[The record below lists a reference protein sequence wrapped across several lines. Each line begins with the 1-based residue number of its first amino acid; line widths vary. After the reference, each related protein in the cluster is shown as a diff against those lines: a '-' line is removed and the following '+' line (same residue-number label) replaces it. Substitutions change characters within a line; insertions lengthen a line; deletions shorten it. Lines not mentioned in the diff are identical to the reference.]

1 MRRPTARRRR
11 PNCPVPAP
19 PTPCSL
25 ANFFV
30 GDPNLKQVVAH
41 TVEAG
46 LRGSTVLGDGRL
58 TYNAGFYR
66 SELDNDIEFVNSVT
80 LNRAYFT
87 NVGQT
92 QRQGVDA
99 GNKTRRRAGR
109 HFSPILT
116 PMRLSQRL
124 RRVRRQQPGRR
135 RQRQH
140 HISPGDR
147 LPGIPAHQIKFG
159 GTYNVTDKWT
169 VGANAIAQT
178 GSYLFGDEANLT
190 PQLPGYFTLN
200 LSTSYQIAPHF
211 QLFGSIENVTNA
223 STTRPAHSRRPPR
236 CPCRRRRTRP
246 TRAPTA
252 RPRRSERSAACG
264 RRFRRAAIAR
274 ADRDCRVCCKRLQSL
289 LTWSQRRTVCRW
301 SGTFAAGG
309 RQGNA
314 MTMEC
319 HASGRIV
326 PACAPRYQW
335 AQVALLAAALASLA
349 AGAAHAACP
358 GYSTC
363 PAISYPQILKSN
375 SDAIAIATGIETS
388 EEAALAET
396 TSTTLTAAQR
406 TALIGNLVVFDR
418 RLSVN
423 QNQACMSC
431 HTAGAGFT
439 GGISRIDAGTL
450 TCAACHGGGSG
461 FVGGNASAASF
472 PGSATTRTG
481 NRKPMSLA
489 TRPSRRGSTTTVRTS
504 SAAISGT
511 TAPPASSPAAPPPT
525 RRSPRSPTRPKWRW
539 RIPACVVYR
548 VATGAYAGFFTQVYG
563 AAALDIDWPA
573 NAATIC
579 SIVNDGAANQTPL
592 HLSATGRANSTA
604 TFHLIGLAVAAFE
617 ASPAVSPFSSK
628 FERVPAPHR
637 HADRAGG
644 DRAETVP
651 WQGEA
656 NDCHVSTGPRPML
669 TNFTSVNIGIPANP
683 MNPFFLE
690 KLPDRHGDVANPA
703 GDNYVDP
710 GLGGFLTSTANTN
723 PAWQALAPQV
733 SRHLPGGDPAQRRR
747 RAARRLFARLHA
759 QRLLHRPADDRALLQ
774 HPRRAG
780 AARDIA
786 GGRCDVRRRV
796 AGRRR
801 SRPTST
807 RPRPATSS

>member
-1 MRRPTARRRR
+1 
-11 PNCPVPAP
+11 
-19 PTPCSL
+19 
-25 ANFFV
+25 
-30 GDPNLKQVVAH
+30 
-41 TVEAG
+41 
-46 LRGSTVLGDGRL
+46 
-58 TYNAGFYR
+58 
-66 SELDNDIEFVNSVT
+66 
-80 LNRAYFT
+80 
-87 NVGQT
+87 
-92 QRQGVDA
+92 
-99 GNKTRRRAGR
+99 
-109 HFSPILT
+109 
-116 PMRLSQRL
+116 
-124 RRVRRQQPGRR
+124 
-135 RQRQH
+135 
-140 HISPGDR
+140 
-147 LPGIPAHQIKFG
+147 
-159 GTYNVTDKWT
+159 
-169 VGANAIAQT
+169 
-178 GSYLFGDEANLT
+178 
-190 PQLPGYFTLN
+190 
-200 LSTSYQIAPHF
+200 
-211 QLFGSIENVTNA
+211 
-223 STTRPAHSRRPPR
+223 
-236 CPCRRRRTRP
+236 
-246 TRAPTA
+246 
-252 RPRRSERSAACG
+252 
-264 RRFRRAAIAR
+264 
-274 ADRDCRVCCKRLQSL
+274 
-289 LTWSQRRTVCRW
+289 
-301 SGTFAAGG
+301 
-309 RQGNA
+309 

-489 TRPSRRGSTTTVRTS
+489 Y
-504 SAAISGT
+504 AAF
-511 TAPPASSPAAPPPT
+511 APGLDYNGADFIGGNFWDDRATGFITGSPAADQALAPFTNPAEMALAD
-525 RRSPRSPTRPKWRW
+525 
-539 RIPACVVYR
+539 PACVVYR

-628 FERVPAPHR
+628 FDAYLR
-637 HADRAGG
+637 HTATLTA
-644 DRAETVP
+644 
-651 WQGEA
+651 QEA
-656 NDCHVSTGPRPML
+656 TGLKLFRGKGKCNDCHVSTGPRPML

-690 KLPDRHGDVANPA
+690 SLPDRHGYVANPA

-710 GLGGFLTSTANTN
+710 GSAGSSPARPTPTRPGRRWRRSSSAPSRWRPCATSPPCRAPAFRAPTCTTASSPICRRSCTSTT
-723 PAWQALAPQV
+723 PATCWRSA
-733 SRHLPGGDPAQRRR
+733 RHC
-747 RAARRLFARLHA
+747 
-759 QRLLHRPADDRALLQ
+759 RPALGRSAST
-774 HPRRAG
+774 AG
-780 AARDIA
+780 R
-786 GGRCDVRRRV
+786 
-796 AGRRR
+796 RRR
-801 SRPTST
+801 SRPTSIP
-807 RPRPATSS
+807 PRPATSS